1 MVAGVIIACEIGF
14 WVLVLLGLIVRYF
27 GKRKTLGMALLLM
40 TPLIDLLLLAF
51 TVIDLRSGAEA
62 SLFHG
67 LAAVY
72 IGASLAFGH
81 KMIRWADV
89 RFAYRFAGG
98 PAPTRSPRYGKQHA
112 EHERR
117 GWFRHLLACA
127 IGSMVLYVLILLVND
142 PSKTEPLGQW
152 IRLWGLI
159 LLVDFL
165 YSFSFTLWPRRA
177 KSN

>member
-1 MVAGVIIACEIGF
+1 MVAAVIIACEIGF
-14 WVLVLLGLIVRYF
+14 WVFVLLGLIVRYI
-27 GKRKTLGMALLLM
+27 GKRRTLGMALLLM
-40 TPLIDLLLLAF
+40 TPLIDVLLLAF
-51 TVIDLRSGAEA
+51 TVIDLRGGAEA

-72 IGASLAFGH
+72 IGVSLAFGH
-81 KMIRWADV
+81 NMIRWADV
-89 RFAYRFAGG
+89 RFAYRLASG
-98 PAPTRSPRYGKQHA
+98 PAPTKSPKYGKPHA

-127 IGSMVLYVLILLVND
+127 IGSAVLYVLILLVGD
-142 PSKTEPLGQW
+142 SGKTEPLGQW
-152 IRLWGLI
+152 IRFWGLI

-177 KSN
+177 KSS